1 MGDAPADKRIDFLR
15 DRIVQLLK
23 CKPELFDALLKTEEG
38 ELIKRFLNDGG
49 CTRIFFSAGP
59 KDMFVTEK
67 LPDDKQTKK
76 KAIFAMKLAED
87 VKFDEKKMDEMFDLC
102 MVGDLSPAMLNNLY
116 NTLRSVYLPIITN
129 PGFINAKPGVVMKQ
143 FIDKYNWMLAAVHT
157 AVGQTQG
164 KTALWLPPVEAPS
177 AAGSSKDR
185 SDKDRVHVLESAI
198 VMWTERINTV
208 RRSPSPPWLRLP
220 PPPSPPRP
228 VLPLVRV
235 LRLTHPLHTHAVPES
250 RSRFGL
256 RRRWH
261 QGRALPRAHRGHRL
275 LAGQVHRLGRHSRA
289 AQQPAHRQG
298 DEGARDHPLAVPC
311 LLLGADE
318 SAVDSARGG

>member
-1 MGDAPADKRIDFLR
+1 MGDAPTDKRIDFLR

-177 AAGSSKDR
+177 AGSSKDR

-208 RRSPSPPWLRLP
+208 RRSPSPHWLRLP
-220 PPPSPPRP
+220 LPGIPPRAPPPCSCPSADPSVAHPRSPLIAIPIRSSAPLAPRTSSSQGP
-228 VLPLVRV
+228 SWA
-235 LRLTHPLHTHAVPES
+235 LTS
-250 RSRFGL
+250 
-256 RRRWH
+256 
-261 QGRALPRAHRGHRL
+261 GRASASTWATFSSSSAARTS
-275 LAGQVHRLGRHSRA
+275 SR
-289 AQQPAHRQG
+289 
-298 DEGARDHPLAVPC
+298 
-311 LLLGADE
+311 
-318 SAVDSARGG
+318 